1 MDIVAN
7 LETIGPLLYDLL
19 TGAYVPIQPD
29 DQNLLRAFLE
39 QLRERSGIDF
49 GTYKTP
55 TIMRRLQRRLLAVR
69 SESLADYAR
78 YVQRN
83 PEEYQRLVSS
93 FLIKVTEFFRDQ
105 ELFTYLREQVLP
117 GLIQEARRRNNEL
130 RLWSAG
136 CATGEEAYSLA
147 ILVADVL
154 GEELSRFTVRIF
166 ERFVQAGAESRATSS
181 GLGLGLFI
189 AREVMLA
196 HGGAIDVES
205 SEGQGATFTV
215 RLPRLARSSAS
226 ARGVRGLN

>member
-78 YVQRN
+78 YVQR
-83 PEEYQRLVSS
+83 
-93 FLIKVTEFFRDQ
+93 T
-105 ELFTYLREQVLP
+105 
-117 GLIQEARRRNNEL
+117 RRSTNA
-130 RLWSAG
+130 WSA
-136 CATGEEAYSLA
+136 
-147 ILVADVL
+147 
-154 GEELSRFTVRIF
+154 
-166 ERFVQAGAESRATSS
+166 
-181 GLGLGLFI
+181 
-189 AREVMLA
+189 
-196 HGGAIDVES
+196 
-205 SEGQGATFTV
+205 
-215 RLPRLARSSAS
+215 AS
-226 ARGVRGLN
+226 